1 MALSKASSA
10 HPVVSMRKVD
20 ETPETPTATVTT
32 LPPAREASPDP
43 APKARTTARARTS
56 RSRQARRTKTQADA
70 PAPAA
75 PSVAAPTAPASDTA
89 QAADDATAT
98 LKIPTL
104 PSRQEPTVESVATRS
119 GVTLRGKRETSLLLP
134 VTSLDTM
141 QAAYRSAR
149 STYRSVKTQQDPG
162 GNYRL
167 TRSAFLGRALDYALD
182 HPGDWVADIPN
193 DARNTPADRVPR
205 KQIGLHWTA
214 SLVDR
219 FHESWEVLEAEVDW
233 PAGFTLTKAN
243 LAGTGILWAL
253 GRVGEWLA
261 DTPNDDRF
269 SEPVAGD
276 GRLRRQEPGAT
287 RTSF

>member
-1 MALSKASSA
+1 M
-10 HPVVSMRKVD
+10 
-20 ETPETPTATVTT
+20 
-32 LPPAREASPDP
+32 
-43 APKARTTARARTS
+43 
-56 RSRQARRTKTQADA
+56 
-70 PAPAA
+70 
-75 PSVAAPTAPASDTA
+75 
-89 QAADDATAT
+89 
-98 LKIPTL
+98 
-104 PSRQEPTVESVATRS
+104 ESVATRS

-134 VTSLDTM
+134 VTSLDAM

-182 HPGDWVADIPN
+182 HPGDWVADVPN

-205 KQIGLHWTA
+205 KQIGLHWPA
-214 SLVDR
+214 ALVDR

-243 LAGTGILWAL
+243 LAGTGILWSL

-276 GRLRRQEPGAT
+276 GRLRRQAQEAT
-287 RTSF
+287 RTSS